1 MTTRNR
7 AAEIAL
13 AVRPGMNWNQPQGTA
28 TTLIQEIRIQYGHME
43 HANPGK
49 AIKIMYAGQ
58 FDVMRARRIAPR
70 GGSFLLIE
78 GQDSNGE
85 EISIIAPVSQ
95 CSFALSAFVPTA
107 EEPVEKVILGFA
119 EGQSEASHN

>member
-1 MTTRNR
+1 MTKQNR

-13 AVRPGMNWNQPQGTA
+13 PIRPCMDWNQPHGTA
-28 TTLIQEIRIQYGHME
+28 TTLIQEVRIQYAHME

-58 FDVMRARRIAPR
+58 FGVMRARRIAPR
-70 GGSFLLIE
+70 GGNFLLIE
-78 GQDSNGE
+78 GQESNGK

-107 EEPVEKVILGFA
+107 EERVQKVILGFA
-119 EGQSEASHN
+119 EGQSEVSHN